1 MSAAFLVVA
10 SVASG
15 TRELESETA
24 AAAAAAEHRKK
35 DGRAT
40 QPKSTKKNSPDVD
53 DVAQLMDP
61 EASGCM

>member
-1 MSAAFLVVA
+1 MSAAFLV
-10 SVASG
+10 VASG
-15 TRELESETA
+15 TRELESETAA